1 MEKIKK
7 IKYLIFGDG
16 YLGNKL
22 NDFLDHSI
30 ISKVHIKSVDDVKKE
45 IIKYNPE
52 FVINSIGKV
61 GKPNVDWCE
70 THKSETLFANV
81 IVPALMVEACQE
93 LNKKMVHLG
102 TGCIYSGDN
111 NSKGFSE
118 EDEPNFDG
126 SFYSRSKQMAE
137 KILKEFNVL
146 QIRLRMP
153 VDSIPNKR
161 NLITKILKFDK
172 IINIPNSVTIIDD
185 FLIAA
190 KKLMDKSVTG
200 IFNVVNQ
207 GPETHKELLD
217 IYNEY
222 SPVKKKFELIPEK
235 ELKNITL
242 ARRSNCVLSTKKLE
256 SLGIHLTETK
266 RALKECVKKHV
277 EFEEKKK
284 K

>member
-1 MEKIKK
+1 VEKIKK

-52 FVINSIGKV
+52 FVINSVGKV

-111 NSKGFSE
+111 NGKGFSE

-153 VDSIPNKR
+153 VDSVPNKR

-190 KKLMDKSVTG
+190 KKLMDKNVTG

-207 GPETHKELLD
+207 GPETHKELLE
-217 IYNEY
+217 IYNKY

-242 ARRSNCVLSTKKLE
+242 AGRSNCVLSTKKLE
-256 SLGIHLTETK
+256 SFGIHLTETK
-266 RALKECVKKHV
+266 RALKECVKKYV
-277 EFEEKKK
+277 EFEQKKK